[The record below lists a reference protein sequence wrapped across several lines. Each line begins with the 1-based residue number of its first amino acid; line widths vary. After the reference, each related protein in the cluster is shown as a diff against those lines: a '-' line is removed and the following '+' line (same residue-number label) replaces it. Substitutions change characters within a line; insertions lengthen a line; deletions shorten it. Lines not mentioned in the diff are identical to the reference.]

1 VIIVNNP
8 ESYVNGNTVLKPE
21 FDDYKQKFNNNK
33 KQQHQKIREKN
44 LKVKMTVVRNIV
56 VAFLIGVTIIW
67 RYGIVYNMQG
77 NINSLDYNIKETI
90 AENDSLNIKL
100 ATLSNLST
108 LEDVS
113 TKKLNM
119 VRMDSNQIIYSDLTK
134 NNFKI
139 SKIVLSESKTES
151 GFIDKIMKL
160 LF

>member
-1 VIIVNNP
+1 MIIVNNP
-8 ESYVNGNTVLKPE
+8 QSYVNGNTVLKPE
-21 FDDYKQKFNNNK
+21 FDDYKQKFNNSK
-33 KQQHQKIREKN
+33 KLQNQKKREKN
-44 LKVKMTVVRNIV
+44 LKVKMTVIRNIV
-56 VAFLIGVTIIW
+56 IAFLIGITIVW
-67 RYGIVYNMQG
+67 RYGIIYNMQG
-77 NINSLDYNIKETI
+77 NINSLDNSIKETI

-119 VRMDSNQIIYSDLTK
+119 VRMDSNQIVYSDLTK

-139 SKIVLSESKTES
+139 NKIVLSGSKTES

>member
-1 VIIVNNP
+1 
-8 ESYVNGNTVLKPE
+8 
-21 FDDYKQKFNNNK
+21 
-33 KQQHQKIREKN
+33 
-44 LKVKMTVVRNIV
+44 MTVVRNIV
-56 VAFLIGVTIIW
+56 FAFLIGVTIIW
-67 RYGIVYNMQG
+67 RYGIVYNIQG

-100 ATLSNLST
+100 ATLSNLSA

-119 VRMDSNQIIYSDLTK
+119 VRMDSNQIVYSDLTK

-139 SKIVLSESKTES
+139 NKIVLSGSKTEN
-151 GFIDKIMKL
+151 GFVDKIIKL

>member
-1 VIIVNNP
+1 MIIVNNP
-8 ESYVNGNTVLKPE
+8 ESYINGNTVLKPE

-33 KQQHQKIREKN
+33 KLQNQKIRERN
-44 LKVKMTVVRNIV
+44 LKAKMTVVRNIV
-56 VAFLIGVTIIW
+56 IAFLLGVAIIW
-67 RYGIVYNMQG
+67 RYGIVYNMQA

-119 VRMDSNQIIYSDLTK
+119 VRMDSNQIVYSDLSK

-139 SKIVLSESKTES
+139 NKIVLSGSKSES